1 MSGNIHILRRAGF
14 AWQCP
19 FSRRELEAVLDAM
32 RRACGL
38 DGVSLELILAD
49 DGVIAGVNAHF
60 LGCAG
65 PTNIL
70 SFPPASRPGMGGE
83 PGRTGETGGAS
94 LVLSLDT
101 LERECLLY
109 GQNAA
114 EHALRLLAHGMA
126 HAAGLD
132 HGPAMDA
139 AQHAAF
145 AAGKDILSWTEQ
157 VS

>member
-1 MSGNIHILRRAGF
+1 MSGAIRVFRRAGF

-19 FSRRELEAVLDAM
+19 FSRRELEAVLAAM

-38 DGVSLELILAD
+38 DGVSLELVLED
-49 DGVIAGVNAHF
+49 DCGISRVNADF

-70 SFPPASRPGMGGE
+70 SFPPGPGTNPSRSPGTRADGG
-83 PGRTGETGGAS
+83 RGGAG
-94 LVLSLDT
+94 LALSLDT

-109 GQNAA
+109 GQDAA
-114 EHALRLLAHGMA
+114 EHTLRLLAHGMA
-126 HAAGLD
+126 HVSGLD

-139 AQHAAF
+139 AQDAAF
-145 AAGKDILSWTEQ
+145 AAGLQAAGILPG
-157 VS
+157 

>member
-1 MSGNIHILRRAGF
+1 MTGTIRITRQAGF

-19 FSRRELEAVLDAM
+19 FSRQELIAVLEAM
-32 RRACGL
+32 RPLCGL
-38 DGVSLELILAD
+38 EGAFLDLTLTD
-49 DGVIAGVNAHF
+49 DAAISRINREF

-70 SFPPASRPGMGGE
+70 SFPSALTDAP
-83 PGRTGETGGAS
+83 GGAS

-109 GQNAA
+109 GQDMAD
-114 EHALRLLAHGMA
+114 HALRLLAHGMA
-126 HAAGLD
+126 HLGGHD

-139 AQHAAF
+139 AQDAAV
-145 AAGKDILSWTEQ
+145 AAGERALLK
-157 VS
+157 